1 MGCVSSCFT
10 PQGNSGNHPD
20 DPHALKHRNS
30 PYERM
35 NQPGPSA
42 NQGSASDERS
52 NLPVSSANQRFA
64 PYERR
69 NPRQPSASQRSA
81 PHERTNPID
90 TSESSD
96 IVVSGNHPDDRNAPF
111 ERTNP
116 PGTSANQ
123 RSPPDKCRSLHASSA
138 NQCLAPYEPTNPR
151 HASASQ
157 RSAAGESTSPTDTS
171 ESLDIVVSIDFGTR
185 FSGFA
190 YARSS
195 ARPLD
200 IIVNF
205 DWPGGE
211 SARAIPSCKNQTS
224 LLYLPSSDAEGSF
237 ELKEWGWSAFHAYK
251 EIVQDLVK
259 KRLKGGASASCLEEW
274 KLTSPDRRPRGLTV
288 ERFVVDYLRSLTDHA
303 VLQLSRA
310 LQKKLTKGNIQW
322 CLTVPAIWD
331 EEAKQLM
338 RRYAEKAG
346 MIQGPDCPTGA
357 SASPRPLHMI
367 LETEAASAFCQNV
380 GRITL
385 TTEERV
391 LLADVRVD
399 TIELVVLQ
407 VIGCR
412 AEYGMYTGKNPSTG
426 TSLGCLTHGWN
437 MTEYGMYT
445 GKNPS
450 TEDRHGASSD
460 GCRRTRS
467 FSICEEENPRTLQ
480 GSRKR
485 FVIPDDPRIALCV
498 GDE

>member
-20 DPHALKHRNS
+20 DRHALKHRNS

-81 PHERTNPID
+81 PHERTNPIG

-274 KLTSPDRRPRGLTV
+274 KLTSPDRRPRGLLNPTDGNQAFFATMFKLFLAPQPGIGSILPPLPPGLTV

-412 AEYGMYTGKNPSTG
+412 AGTGAIKFQEVLPSYGALGGESYVDKNFFNLLNRKCRVFPIFAF
-426 TSLGCLTHGWN
+426 
-437 MTEYGMYT
+437 
-445 GKNPS
+445 KNV
-450 TEDRHGASSD
+450 R
-460 GCRRTRS
+460 
-467 FSICEEENPRTLQ
+467 L
-480 GSRKR
+480 
-485 FVIPDDPRIALCV
+485 
-498 GDE
+498 